1 MAQIFSVQLDSFV
14 GPIDLL
20 LHLVKSNELEI
31 EKLSLAKIA
40 EQYMSCLDNMKHMD
54 LEIAGEYL
62 VVAATL
68 LSIKSSVLLNQ
79 PVELI
84 PDEEGNLYDPH
95 EDLLNKLREA
105 EIYKMGA
112 KELQNRDILGVDVF
126 ATLSRLSEVGE
137 PDVKF
142 KEHDPLLLGM
152 AFRKMLDKL
161 SQEKKEYT
169 VVIDKISIVDRM
181 KGVILK
187 LKTGNGFKFEDL
199 VLNKLSKVEIVGTF
213 LALLELCKR
222 QVINVTQDNS
232 FQDIVISL
240 ADGNEEFINFE
251 SEYDVKEVVNG

>member
-1 MAQIFSVQLDSFV
+1 MAQIFSVELDYFV

-31 EKLSLAKIA
+31 EKLSLAQVA
-40 EQYMSCLDNMKHMD
+40 EQYMSCLDKIKNLD
-54 LEIAGEYL
+54 LEVAGEYL

-79 PVELI
+79 PVELVQ
-84 PDEEGNLYDPH
+84 DEEGNLFDPH
-95 EDLLNKLREA
+95 QDLLNKLREA

-112 KELQNRDILGVDVF
+112 KELENRDILGVDVF
-126 ATLSRLSEVGE
+126 ATHSRLNEVGE
-137 PDVKF
+137 PEFKF

-161 SQEKKEYT
+161 SQEKREYT
-169 VVIDKISIVDRM
+169 VVIDRVSIVDRM

-187 LKTGNGFKFEDL
+187 LKSGSGFKFDEL
-199 VLNKLSKVEIVGTF
+199 VTNKQSKIEIVGVF

-222 QVINVTQDNS
+222 QVIFVKQDQCFNE
-232 FQDIVISL
+232 ITISL
-240 ADGNEEFINFE
+240 AEGDLEFTNFE